1 MAARPSSGVVG
12 GAEYKLSGYLTQL
25 KSYVLGGELTV
36 PDTVVA
42 ASLLKG
48 YTAHKA
54 DGTAIQGTLFSP
66 YNDYCTFTDQLTDQ
80 NGVGVTDQNGNA
92 VQGATV
98 YERL

>member
-1 MAARPSSGVVG
+1 MAGEVANKVLFNGSTLVD
-12 GAEYKLSGYLTQL
+12 LT
-25 KSYVLGGELTV
+25 S
-36 PDTVVA
+36 DTVVA

-66 YNDYCTFTDQLTDQ
+66 YNDHYTFTD
-80 NGVGVTDQNGNA
+80 GVGVTDQNGNA

-98 YERL
+98 YKRL

>member
-1 MAARPSSGVVG
+1 MAGEVANKVLFNGSTLVD
-12 GAEYKLSGYLTQL
+12 LT
-25 KSYVLGGELTV
+25 S
-36 PDTVVA
+36 DTVVA

-66 YNDYCTFTDQLTDQ
+66 YNDYYTFTDQLTDQ

-98 YERL
+98 YKRL